1 MKIQVWRPAHVVELA
16 PVYPLFTKSTC
27 RTPAFPRDSNPG
39 GWYWGRL
46 SMERV
51 PE

>member
-1 MKIQVWRPAHVVELA
+1 MKIQVWRSGHVVELV
-16 PVYPLFTKSTC
+16 PVNHLFTKSIC

-39 GWYWGRL
+39 GWYGGRL